1 MGTDALVT
9 AILENISINDYICD
23 PELWHFDVNELV
35 QDEADSWEEYVE

>member
-9 AILENISINDYICD
+9 AILENISINDY
-23 PELWHFDVNELV
+23 FDVNELV